1 MNAMD
6 EFFEQMWRNENLN
19 PYALDPVKDRER
31 RQENARLGA
40 CTAKDSLNQLNE
52 KKRKSNRHYA
62 HEGIRSHK
70 CCEVWGYD
78 TVNEMMALLRTDKPI
93 DLETEIRI
101 EGMLRTNCGHAYVDG
116 TPALDKRW
124 LKRKISRI
132 IPKRFK
138 AKPLPRS
145 NLNFDV

>member
-1 MNAMD
+1 
-6 EFFEQMWRNENLN
+6 MWRNENLN

-31 RQENARLGA
+31 RLENARLEA
-40 CTAKDSLNQLNE
+40 CTAKDSLNQLNKE
-52 KKRKSNRHYA
+52 KRKSNRLYA
-62 HEGIRSHK
+62 HEGIRSTK
-70 CCEVWGYD
+70 CVELWGHD

-93 DLETEIRI
+93 DLETEVRI
-101 EGMLRTNCGHAYVDG
+101 EAMLRTHCGHAFVDG
-116 TPALDKRW
+116 TTEINKRW

-145 NLNFDV
+145 KLNFDV